1 MSSRLLRVP
10 ECLSRLFSSSGN
22 HNLDP
27 NPNAYP
33 KRLKTTI
40 NYLCR
45 ERNPDKLVAAFK
57 KSSESYR
64 FRCKHRIYE
73 IVVRRLAAAS
83 RPDAVEAILEEQKRY
98 TADIAR
104 EGFAVRLITL
114 YGKAGMPANATASFH
129 QLPALGCPRSV
140 MSFNALLS
148 ACADAGDSDRMA
160 AAFREIPAADPSIV
174 PNLFSYNILIRALC
188 EKGDLDAAFDVLS
201 LMEKNEIAPDLISF
215 NTLLN
220 GFYSNK
226 RFSDAK
232 KIWTL
237 MGEKNIEPDTKS
249 FNAKLRA
256 LVSEGKT
263 SEAVELVDEMRRVGP
278 KPDTFSFNAL
288 IKGYC
293 QDGNLEEAKRLYL
306 DLTKNDCAPNRWT
319 FETLIPAL
327 CEAGD
332 LDLALKCCN
341 DSMSRRCVVD
351 ASVLQDVVDGL
362 VKLSRAE
369 EAKKL
374 VELGRRNYY
383 SRKDLRMP
391 LSS

>member
-1 MSSRLLRVP
+1 MSSRLVRVP
-10 ECLSRLFSSSGN
+10 QCLSRLFSSSGN
-22 HNLDP
+22 P
-27 NPNAYP
+27 NPNPYP
-33 KRLKTTI
+33 KRLKTTV
-40 NYLCR
+40 NYLFR
-45 ERNPDKLVAAFK
+45 EHNPDKLVAAFK

-73 IVVRRLAAAS
+73 ITVRRLAAAG

-98 TADIAR
+98 PDDIAR
-104 EGFAVRLITL
+104 EGFAVRLISL
-114 YGKAGMPANATASFH
+114 YGKAGMPANAAATFD

-174 PNLFSYNILIRALC
+174 PNVFSYNILIRVLC
-188 EKGDLDAAFDVLS
+188 EKGDLDAAFNVLS
-201 LMEKNEIAPDLISF
+201 LMENNEVAPDLISF

-226 RFSDAK
+226 RFSDTE

-237 MGEKNIEPDTKS
+237 MGEKNIEPDIKS

-256 LVSEGKT
+256 LVSEGNT
-263 SEAVELVDEMRRVGP
+263 SEAVELVDELSRVGP

-288 IKGYC
+288 IKGHC

-306 DLTKNDCAPNRWT
+306 DLTNNGCAPNRGT
-319 FETLIPAL
+319 FETLIPSL

-341 DSMSRRCVVD
+341 ESMSRRCVVD
-351 ASVLQDVVDGL
+351 ASMLQEVVEGL
-362 VKLSRAE
+362 VKLSRVE

-383 SRKDLRMP
+383 SRKDLGMP
-391 LSS
+391 SPS